1 MMEASGSG
9 RTGKDAWW
17 KIPPLI
23 WFMMGGAVFL
33 LAFVAFDGLKT
44 MVHMWESREEYSYGY
59 LIPFISAFLVWQRKD
74 RLARIPFEFAW
85 QGVVLAVAGL
95 AVLYVGRISA
105 THFFV
110 QYGFLISLMG
120 VVWAFMGGR
129 AFRVV
134 LVPLLFLFFMVP
146 LPGIF
151 LFRLSNELQL
161 ISSQIGVAVIRA
173 FGISVYLEGNVIDLG
188 TYKLQVVEACSGLR
202 YLFPLMTLSF
212 MAAYFFRAAF
222 WKRAIVFLS
231 SIPIT
236 VLMNSFRIG
245 MIGVLVEYWGIEQ
258 AEGFLHD
265 FEGWVVFMAC
275 MGLLILEIWAL
286 SKIGEGSRSFG
297 DAFRMDF
304 PEEVPEGVEILNQR
318 VPVTGYV
325 AVVVAVLAALGAL
338 VLDSR
343 DRPDLERLT
352 FAEFPNRIGEW
363 RGRPDRLEQ
372 IYLDALKLD
381 DYLLET
387 YTNPEGA
394 PVNLYVAYYESQEA
408 GSAAHSPKTCIPGG
422 GWEIKVLEEYEV
434 PGVLA
439 GGVPLKVNRL
449 LIQKGNHRQ
458 LVYYWFRQRGRN
470 ITSEYA
476 VKWYLLVDGAKRN
489 RTDGALVRLTTMVD
503 PSEEVAD
510 ADRRLAGFA
519 VEVVPLLPRFIPD

>member
-1 MMEASGSG
+1 MTEARASSQIAND
-9 RTGKDAWW
+9 TWW
-17 KIPPLI
+17 KMAPLA
-23 WFMMGGAVFL
+23 WFMIGGAVFSL
-33 LAFVAFDGLKT
+33 GFVAFDGLKA

-85 QGVVLAVAGL
+85 QGVALAVAGL

-120 VVWAFMGGR
+120 VAWAFMGGR

-161 ISSQIGVAVIRA
+161 ISSQIGVAVVRA

-275 MGLLILEIWAL
+275 MGLLILEIWVL
-286 SKIGEGSRSFG
+286 SKIGQDSRPFRE
-297 DAFRMDF
+297 AFSIDF
-304 PEEVPEGVEILNQR
+304 PETMPEGVELHNQK

-325 AVVVAVLAALGAL
+325 VTVVAVLAALGAMA
-338 VLDSR
+338 LDNRSR
-343 DRPDLERLT
+343 PALDRLT
-352 FAEFPNRIGEW
+352 FAEFPNSVGEW
-363 RGRPDRLEQ
+363 RGRPGRLEQ

-381 DYLLET
+381 DYLLEN
-387 YTNPEGA
+387 YVNPAGA
-394 PVNLYVAYYESQEA
+394 AVNLYIAYYESQEA

-422 GWEIKVLEEYEV
+422 GWQIKVLEEYEV
-434 PGVLA
+434 PGVLV
-439 GGVPLKVNRL
+439 GGVQLKVNRL
-449 LIQKGNHRQ
+449 LIQKGDHRQ
-458 LVYYWFRQRGRN
+458 LVYYWFRQRGRS

-510 ADRRLAGFA
+510 ADRRLGAFA
-519 VEVVPLLPRFIPD
+519 AEVVPLLPRFIPD